1 MEPLRSHGRRRPQCL
16 GTLAPPAPRPPRR
29 SQPRSLFDISL
40 LEAIRQSP
48 NSLNAR
54 PHFEAAARPFRSR
67 GRASPA
73 NLGLASAIPARA
85 PEILDQL
92 RQRLEP
98 SPALQAGLEPSPYEL
113 RSSSPSRAFHSPA
126 YAEER
131 WTDTMPLLFLFYL
144 VLLPSLG
151 QSRLF
156 GVPPPPP
163 ARRRAGLLILL
174 AAWKLGGIYEPE
186 RRRQLHPFLRPQ
198 GTALVSF
205 TGLAALLGAL
215 AFCAMQ
221 NLPLSPESLLLL
233 TPILLGFTPLTLG
246 LGHPVP
252 SGAEPPPPRLVEPP
266 PPGAPGLREL
276 RFSWTFESVPYQTT
290 LPIRLAEYE
299 AARNRPRVLDHT
311 VWAREYVAEGILPE
325 IRHLAATLA
334 RLGPGFGSYAEVC
347 FVLAFVQQ
355 IITYEKD
362 EGEYPKYPLETL
374 TEAAGDCE
382 DFAILAAALLHAMDY
397 QTALPLSPATALGIA
412 GATGV
417 PGIHAT
423 HDGLDYYYCEMTG
436 THWLIGELP
445 RIPTSTDAGLTVPY
459 LPRRVV
465 QAGEEA

>member
-1 MEPLRSHGRRRPQCL
+1 
-16 GTLAPPAPRPPRR
+16 
-29 SQPRSLFDISL
+29 
-40 LEAIRQSP
+40 
-48 NSLNAR
+48 
-54 PHFEAAARPFRSR
+54 
-67 GRASPA
+67 
-73 NLGLASAIPARA
+73 
-85 PEILDQL
+85 
-92 RQRLEP
+92 
-98 SPALQAGLEPSPYEL
+98 
-113 RSSSPSRAFHSPA
+113 
-126 YAEER
+126 
-131 WTDTMPLLFLFYL
+131 MPLLFLFLYL
-144 VLLPSLG
+144 VLLPLAWPVA
-151 QSRLF
+151 RLF
-156 GVPPPPP
+156 GVPLTAAPL
-163 ARRRAGLLILL
+163 AVALALLILL

-233 TPILLGFTPLTLG
+233 TPILLGFIPLTLG

-252 SGAEPPPPRLVEPP
+252 SGDEPPPTRLVEPP
-266 PPGAPGLREL
+266 LPGAPGLREL

-397 QTALPLSPATALGIA
+397 QTALLFVPGHCALGIA

-445 RIPTSTDAGLTVPY
+445 PEYQPAQMQVSPVPY